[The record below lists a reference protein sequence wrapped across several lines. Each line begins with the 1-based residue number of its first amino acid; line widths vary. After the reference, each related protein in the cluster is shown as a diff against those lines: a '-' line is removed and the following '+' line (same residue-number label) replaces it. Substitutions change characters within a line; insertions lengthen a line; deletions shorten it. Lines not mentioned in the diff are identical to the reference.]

1 VKVSVEKLPNSEAV
15 LEVDI
20 TWDEMEKASEKA
32 YRKLVQKVDVQGF
45 RRGKA
50 PRSLLERRLGKE
62 YIYQEGLD
70 DLISEVYRTA
80 VKEHNLTPLR
90 QPKLDAPVFEMGQ
103 PYHFSLTVPI
113 ITPVELGDYRSLHF
127 EREEADVTSEEVEK
141 EVETLRNRQATW
153 QVVERAANYDD
164 RVPVDLKLTV
174 EEQSISDLKDN
185 AFELTRERHGMF
197 AGMDEHLVGMQA
209 GESKTFSTTIS
220 ADYANSK
227 LAGKQADYAV
237 TMLKVEEKHVPELD
251 DALAEKVSDG
261 QQTTL
266 EDLRKVISDRILEDK
281 KRRIRE
287 ELRERVIG
295 AVIDQSKV
303 AVHPSLIE
311 EQSEDMIHQLSH
323 MLEPQHLSVDQYL
336 KMIRKSREE
345 YLQELRPQAEQHIKR
360 QLVLDAVADTEDI
373 KVTPEEFN
381 AVAQLYAQMGQDVS
395 HSEAQ
400 LRGLEASYRREKA
413 ITRLVEL
420 TTDPDP
426 DEEIE
431 EEAAEEASIANA
443 EAAALAGEGLEEE
456 SAVSTEADRT
466 LSEVTAETQSEPEK
480 AEESATATTASDEP
494 VTETTL

>member
-1 VKVSVEKLPNSEAV
+1 MKVSVEKLPNSEAV
-15 LEVDI
+15 VEVDI

-70 DLISEVYRTA
+70 DLISEAYRA
-80 VKEHNLTPLR
+80 AIKEHNLTPIS
-90 QPKLDAPVFEMGQ
+90 QPKLDAPTFEMGH

-113 ITPVELGDYRSLHF
+113 IMPVELGDYRSLHF

-141 EVETLRNRQATW
+141 ELESLRNRQATW
-153 QVVERAANYDD
+153 QVVERPANYDD
-164 RVPVDLKLTV
+164 RVTVDLKLTV
-174 EEQSISDLKDN
+174 EEQTISDLKDN
-185 AFELTRERHGMF
+185 PFELTRERHGMF
-197 AGMDEHLVGMQA
+197 AGMDEHIVGMQA
-209 GESKTFSTTIS
+209 GESKTFSTTIPT
-220 ADYANSK
+220 DYANSK
-227 LAGKQADYAV
+227 LAGKQADYAL
-237 TMLKVEEKHVPELD
+237 TLHKVEEKHVPELD

-261 QQTTL
+261 QQKTL
-266 EDLRKVISDRILEDK
+266 EDLRKAISDRILEDK
-281 KRRIRE
+281 KRRIRD
-287 ELRERVIG
+287 ELREKVIN

-303 AVHPSLIE
+303 SIHPSLIE
-311 EQSEDMIHQLSH
+311 EESENMFHQLEH
-323 MLEPQHLSVDQYL
+323 MLEPQHLSIDQYL

-345 YLQELRPQAEQHIKR
+345 YLQELRPDAEQRIKR
-360 QLVLDAVADTEDI
+360 QLVLDAVADQEDI
-373 KVTPEEFN
+373 QVTPEELN
-381 AVAQLYAQMGQDVS
+381 AVAQLYAQIGQDVLN
-395 HSEAQ
+395 SEAQ
-400 LRGLEASYRREKA
+400 MRGLEATYRREKA

-431 EEAAEEASIANA
+431 EEAAEEVSIANA

-456 SAVSTEADRT
+456 SGVSTATDRT
-466 LSEVTAETQSEPEK
+466 LSEITAETQSEPEK
-480 AEESATATTASDEP
+480 AEESATATTTSDEP